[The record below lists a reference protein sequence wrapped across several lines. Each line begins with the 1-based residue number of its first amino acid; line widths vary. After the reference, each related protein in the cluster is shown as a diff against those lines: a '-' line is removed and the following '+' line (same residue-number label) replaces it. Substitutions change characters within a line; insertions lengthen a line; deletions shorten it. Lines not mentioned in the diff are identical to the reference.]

1 VITGVGSIPVP
12 VTDLDRALRFYR
24 DTLGFAVREDRRMPD
39 GTRRVA
45 LAPGHAEPDVTLTLT
60 QETGD
65 HSPIAGVA
73 FLTNDIHRT
82 YAALHERGVVFV
94 DEPCMQDWGDW
105 EVEFQDPDGNRFR
118 LVQRARRSH

>member
-1 VITGVGSIPVP
+1 MITGVGSIPVP

-45 LAPGHAEPDVTLTLT
+45 LAPGYTGPDLTLTLA
-60 QETGD
+60 QAGSD
-65 HSPIAGVA
+65 LPPIIGVA
-73 FLTNDIHRT
+73 LLTDDIHRT
-82 YAALHERGVVFV
+82 YAALRERGVVFA

-105 EVEFQDPDGNRFR
+105 EAEFHDPDGNRFR
-118 LVQRARRSH
+118 LVQRARRPR